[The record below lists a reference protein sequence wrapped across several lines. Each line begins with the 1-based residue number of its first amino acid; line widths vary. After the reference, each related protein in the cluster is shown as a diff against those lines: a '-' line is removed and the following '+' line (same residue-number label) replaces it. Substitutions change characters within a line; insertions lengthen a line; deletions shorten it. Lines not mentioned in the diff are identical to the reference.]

1 MNKLRPLF
9 WTKVLSVSATAVA
22 GCKKLQSAYVKEKEF
37 TRIYHDLKMLATLV
51 GIIVAVAVQLGAF
64 LLDPKLTLGGTRK
77 KAL

>member
-1 MNKLRPLF
+1 MGNEELLEQ
-9 WTKVLSVSATAVA
+9 ATTAILGRGVERA
-22 GCKKLQSAYVKEKEF
+22 LATD